1 MKKGKG
7 EFYGDDYNPIQ
18 SEYLDEKTRA
28 RNYRSWLES
37 ELRDGELRD
46 YISESLRKVE
56 ERIGEN
62 ERAAERRE
70 VKNETSTEKA
80 DAESTGY
87 F

>member
-1 MKKGKG
+1 MRSG
-7 EFYGDDYNPIQ
+7 
-18 SEYLDEKTRA
+18 L
-28 RNYRSWLES
+28 YRSWLGT
-37 ELRDGELRD
+37 ELRDGQLRD
-46 YISESLRKVE
+46 YIAESLRKVE